1 MEFFKEPC
9 IGNLPTSSYGRG
21 FLALWMSGTM
31 PATEAE
37 LKAALNI
44 YDISD
49 IYAKSV
55 GHSVLTSSKIAA
67 PSASFSLTQFANKIA
82 LKKGDHA
89 FGVSTTYNSLIAAD
103 LRRASVPDRLYG
115 CYPIAPFVR
124 KANLGMYGA
133 NTLVI
138 TPWAYY
144 EGNMPTLP
152 CWIGRS
158 PDSASISATE
168 YEWDNA
174 RTFASVMVGA
184 TTIRAVGT
192 CYISVDSWDGTAWE
206 TVLNRVAKANDSV
219 ATTVMAFTKRVTTT
233 RLRIRVETGY
243 TEPTPVGVLPIEVTA
258 SAPAPAPVADITWAV
273 LIPLFA
279 GQYPSAAIS
288 LLDIYNSTLN
298 PVPFY
303 ACSVGGPGDSV
314 GFDLILSQNTGL
326 TTDSKPVVSGSTF
339 MSANLVE

>member
-21 FLALWMSGTM
+21 FLALWMTGTM
-31 PATEAE
+31 PSTEAE
-37 LKAALNI
+37 LKAAINV

-55 GHSVLTSSKIAA
+55 GLSVLTSAKNAA
-67 PSASFSLTQFANKIA
+67 PSASFSLTQLANKIA
-82 LKKGDHA
+82 LKKGDLN

-103 LRRASVPDRLYG
+103 LRRASVPDRVYG
-115 CYPIAPFVR
+115 CYPIAPFLR
-124 KANLGMYGA
+124 KVNLGMAGA

-144 EGNMPTLP
+144 EGNLPTLP
-152 CWIGRS
+152 CWIGRTADSS
-158 PDSASISATE
+158 PISASE
-168 YEWDNA
+168 YEWDTA

-184 TTIRAVGT
+184 TTIRSVGT
-192 CYISVDSWDGTAWE
+192 CYITVESWDGAAWE
-206 TVLNRVAKANDSV
+206 TVLNRAAKGNDVV

-243 TEPTPVGVLPIEVTA
+243 PEPTPVGIMPLEVTA
-258 SAPAPAPVADITWAV
+258 AAPSPAPVADITWAV

-279 GQYPSAAIS
+279 GQYIAASSAAW
-288 LLDIYNSTLN
+288 DIYNSTQN

-303 ACSVGGPGDSV
+303 ACSVGGPGDSA

-326 TTDSKPVVSGSTF
+326 TTDSKPVITGSTF